1 MDVTRTFEKASDLKK
16 TNAHRQERY
25 FELSV
30 QALVSGATAKGKEF
44 EERTKIASI
53 SSQEAS
59 FWLKEKVTIG
69 TRINMCLEIPKTLI
83 LESHLALMISGDVIF
98 VQSETNSRKK
108 QLVIIRLDRTYK
120 IKKTS
125 WDRKSGQLHLL

>member
-1 MDVTRTFEKASDLKK
+1 MDVTRSLDKVSDPKK
-16 TNAHRQERY
+16 THMHKQERY

-30 QALVSGATAKGKEF
+30 PAFVSGTNAKGEEF
-44 EERTKIASI
+44 EERTKISSI

-83 LESHLALMISGDVIF
+83 LESHLNLSISGEIIF

-108 QLVIIRLDRTYK
+108 QLAIMRLDRTYK
-120 IKKTS
+120 IQKTS
-125 WDRKSGQLHLL
+125 

>member
-1 MDVTRTFEKASDLKK
+1 MDVTRSLDKVSELKK
-16 TNAHRQERY
+16 TPAHKQERY

-30 QALVSGATAKGKEF
+30 PALVLGINAKGEEF
-44 EERTKIASI
+44 EERTKISSI

-69 TRINMCLEIPKTLI
+69 THLNMSIEIPKTLI
-83 LESHLALMISGDVIF
+83 LESHLNLSISGEVIF

-120 IKKTS
+120 IQQS
-125 WDRKSGQLHLL
+125 S

>member
-1 MDVTRTFEKASDLKK
+1 MNLTGTLDKASDPKK
-16 TNAHRQERY
+16 TNALRQERY

-30 QALVSGATAKGKEF
+30 PALVSGASTKGEEF
-44 EERTKIASI
+44 EERTKISSI

-83 LESHLALMISGDVIF
+83 LESHLNLSISGEVIF

-120 IKKTS
+120 IQKTS
-125 WDRKSGQLHLL
+125 

>member
-1 MDVTRTFEKASDLKK
+1 MDLTRTLDRASDPKK
-16 TNAHRQERY
+16 TNALRQERY
-25 FELSV
+25 FEISV
-30 QALVSGATAKGKEF
+30 PALVSGANAKGEEF
-44 EERTKIASI
+44 EERTKISSI

-83 LESHLALMISGDVIF
+83 LESHLNLSISGEVIY

-108 QLVIIRLDRTYK
+108 QLVIIRLDRSYK
-120 IKKTS
+120 IQKAS
-125 WDRKSGQLHLL
+125 

>member
-1 MDVTRTFEKASDLKK
+1 MDVTRTLDKATDPKK
-16 TNAHRQERY
+16 TDALRQERY

-30 QALVSGATAKGKEF
+30 SALVSGASAKGEEF
-44 EERTKIASI
+44 EERTKISSI

-83 LESHLALMISGDVIF
+83 LESHLNLMISGEVIF
-98 VQSETNSRKK
+98 VQAETNGRKK
-108 QLVIIRLDRTYK
+108 QLVIIRLDRSYK
-120 IKKTS
+120 IQKTS
-125 WDRKSGQLHLL
+125 

>member
-1 MDVTRTFEKASDLKK
+1 MDLTRSLDKVSDPKK
-16 TNAHRQERY
+16 SPTHKQERY

-30 QALVSGATAKGKEF
+30 PVLVSGLNSKGEEF
-44 EERTKIASI
+44 EERTKISSI

-83 LESHLALMISGDVIF
+83 LESHLNLSISGEVIF
-98 VQSETNSRKK
+98 VQSETNNRKK
-108 QLVIIRLDRTYK
+108 QLAIIRLDRTYK
-120 IKKTS
+120 IQQTS
-125 WDRKSGQLHLL
+125 